1 MVLFGGAAI
10 TRHAGQTWADPG
22 FEAHDARDGNLTAKI
37 TVAGTVDTN
46 TAGTYTLTY
55 TVADGA
61 GNTDTTTRT
70 VTVTGSHTVDL
81 NATVA
86 MDMIWCPPGTF
97 TMGSPTTEV
106 GRGTDETEHNVSLTK
121 GFYLGKFEV
130 TQAQYEAV
138 MTGNTNSLSATPSQW
153 PNNPSRPV
161 EKVSWNDVQ
170 VFLVRLNAAE
180 QGAGRL
186 PSGWK
191 YVLPTESQWEYACR
205 AGTNTMYSWGNDIN
219 STRANYNWDGGAND
233 GNDYKQTRDVVIR
246 PHPWGF

>member
-1 MVLFGGAAI
+1 MHQVVPPFRILVLTAARYSFCHGVSAIIPTIVSAISASASLSKVLPDTANPELVLFGGAAI

-106 GRGTDETEHNVSLTK
+106 DETEHNVSLSFTS
-121 GFYLGKFEV
+121 
-130 TQAQYEAV
+130 A
-138 MTGNTNSLSATPSQW
+138 NT
-153 PNNPSRPV
+153 
-161 EKVSWNDVQ
+161 
-170 VFLVRLNAAE
+170 RLR
-180 QGAGRL
+180 RL
-186 PSGWK
+186 
-191 YVLPTESQWEYACR
+191 
-205 AGTNTMYSWGNDIN
+205 
-219 STRANYNWDGGAND
+219 STR
-233 GNDYKQTRDVVIR
+233 R
-246 PHPWGF
+246 